1 MRRLGALLLTLAA
14 ALSVAPLGLESSDAV
29 EIRRSSAMRVSPD
42 VIVELSQHALT
53 VGPGA
58 KVQFESTVANESGRP
73 LSGLVAHL
81 SILSSDA
88 GVYVDPE
95 DWSPRRTQYIDEL
108 RAGGDA
114 TLAWEVRAVTA
125 GPMILYVGVSDPD
138 THAVATSPTL
148 EMTVSGQRK
157 VQATNALPLIVGVP
171 AFVVVL
177 LGLVGLRARRLR

>member
-1 MRRLGALLLTLAA
+1 MRRLGALLLSLGA
-14 ALSVAPLGLESSDAV
+14 ALSLSPVSAGPAGAV
-29 EIRRSSAMRVSPD
+29 DIRGPSAARVSPD
-42 VIVELSQHALT
+42 VSVELNEHVLT

-58 KVQFESTVANESGRP
+58 KVRFESTIANGSGRS

-81 SILSSDA
+81 SILSSDS

-108 RAGGDA
+108 PAGGER
-114 TLAWEVRAVTA
+114 TLTWEVRAVTA
-125 GPMILYVGVSDPD
+125 GPMVLYVGVSRPD
-138 THAVATSPTL
+138 TDAVATSARL
-148 EMTVSGQRK
+148 AMTVSGQRE

>member
-14 ALSVAPLGLESSDAV
+14 ALSVAPVGLESSDAV
-29 EIRRSSAMRVSPD
+29 EIRRSAAVRASPD
-42 VIVELSQHALT
+42 VTVELDEHALT

-58 KVQFESTVANESGRP
+58 KVRFESTIANGSGRS

-81 SILSSDA
+81 SILSSDS

-95 DWSPRRTQYIDEL
+95 DWSPRRTQYIDAL
-108 RAGGDA
+108 PAGGET
-114 TLAWEVRAVTA
+114 TLTWEVRAVTA
-125 GPMILYVGVSDPD
+125 GPMVLYVGVSRPD
-138 THAVATSPTL
+138 TDAVATSARL
-148 EMTVSGQRK
+148 AMTVSGQRK

-171 AFVVVL
+171 ALVVVL

>member
-1 MRRLGALLLTLAA
+1 MRRLGAVLLTVAA
-14 ALSVAPLGLESSDAV
+14 ALSVSAVDSESSGAV
-29 EIRRSSAMRVSPD
+29 EIRRSSAMRAVPD
-42 VIVELSQHALT
+42 LTVQLDQSALT

-58 KVQFESTVANESGRP
+58 KVRFTSTIANGSGRP

-81 SILSSDA
+81 SILSSDS

-95 DWSPRRTQYIDEL
+95 DWSSRRTQYVDTL
-108 RAGGDA
+108 PAGEST

-125 GPMILYVGVSDPD
+125 GPMLLYVGVSHPD
-138 THAVATSPTL
+138 TDAVATSPTL
-148 EMTVSGQRK
+148 AMTVSGTRA

-177 LGLVGLRARRLR
+177 LGLVSLRARRSR